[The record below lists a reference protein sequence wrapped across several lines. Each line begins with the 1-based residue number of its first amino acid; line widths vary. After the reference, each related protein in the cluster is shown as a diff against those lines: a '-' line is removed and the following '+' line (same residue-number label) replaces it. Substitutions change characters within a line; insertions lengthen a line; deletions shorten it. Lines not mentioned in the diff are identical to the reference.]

1 MGIFQNKALKVQKK
15 LHRRKK
21 FVNII
26 SLQKEVQEGFYTAK
40 ETINKMKRQ
49 PTEWEKIFANDRTNK
64 GLISKILICKQF
76 IQLFIQ

>member
-49 PTEWEKIFANDRTNK
+49 PTEWEKIFANDMTSERLK
-64 GLISKILICKQF
+64 CKK
-76 IQLFIQ
+76 